1 MSSAEDTQ
9 NGQRKTESRL
19 QADALNKKGF
29 YRGFIVEKR
38 KMAGKD
44 NLTPF
49 TSDNAK
55 EMQRKGAEKRKENN
69 AKKKLMSQI
78 YAEFLEKEYNVRQGD
93 KERKLTGAELVNE
106 CMKKII
112 ARGDS
117 SSVSLMTELRKA
129 LEGEKVNLSGTVKTE
144 METTEDRLKAFQKIV
159 QKND

>member
-1 MSSAEDTQ
+1 
-9 NGQRKTESRL
+9 
-19 QADALNKKGF
+19 
-29 YRGFIVEKR
+29 
-38 KMAGKD
+38 MAGKD

-117 SSVSLMTELRKA
+117 SSVSLMREVREATEGQKI
-129 LEGEKVNLSGTVKTE
+129 NLSGTVKTE
-144 METTEDRLKAFQKIV
+144 MESTEERIKLFEDIV
-159 QKND
+159 GK

>member
-1 MSSAEDTQ
+1 
-9 NGQRKTESRL
+9 
-19 QADALNKKGF
+19 
-29 YRGFIVEKR
+29 
-38 KMAGKD
+38 MAGKD

-117 SSVSLMTELRKA
+117 SSVSLMREVREATEGQKI
-129 LEGEKVNLSGTVKTE
+129 NLAGTVTTQ
-144 METTEDRLKAFQKIV
+144 METTEDRIAEFEKIV
-159 QKND
+159 GK